1 MALRGGIFMY
11 NDEEIE
17 KLFEN
22 HIVDETYFKKYVD
35 IYKYFKINET
45 KDDRFNFHHFFPVNY
60 GKEILNEKNRY
71 HTIKK
76 HDEFYAIENNVVKLP
91 IKWHIIAHYILA
103 KATFRK
109 DDINSFFTLIGNYDR
124 NIESYSFN
132 EVESLAELIEEN
144 SEPNQTEHYM
154 TQSETKEYLKQKQK
168 DYMEDWAEK
177 HEEEILRN
185 EEFIKQKRK
194 ESQKKWKEEHKDEIE
209 ERKRQQRE
217 YAKQMRAKY
226 KANLSK

>member
-1 MALRGGIFMY
+1 MY

-76 HDEFYAIENNVVKLP
+76 HDEFYVIENNVVKLP

-144 SEPNQTEHYM
+144 TEPNQIDHYV
-154 TQSETKEYLKQKQK
+154 TQSE
-168 DYMEDWAEK
+168 
-177 HEEEILRN
+177 
-185 EEFIKQKRK
+185 RK
-194 ESQKKWKEEHKDEIE
+194 EMYKEQQKAYKEKWNEEHKDEIE
-209 ERKRQQRE
+209 EHKRQQRE
-217 YAKQMRAKY
+217 YAKKMREEFK
-226 KANLSK
+226 KKFKEKQNG

>member
-1 MALRGGIFMY
+1 MY

-144 SEPNQTEHYM
+144 SLPNQIDHYV
-154 TQSETKEYLKQKQK
+154 TQSE
-168 DYMEDWAEK
+168 
-177 HEEEILRN
+177 
-185 EEFIKQKRK
+185 RK
-194 ESQKKWKEEHKDEIE
+194 EMYKEQQKVYKEKWKEEHKDEIE

-217 YAKQMRAKY
+217 YAKQMREKY
-226 KANLSK
+226 KASRK